1 MKEKLPKTPAIERR
15 QPRQGRSLQK
25 VDLVLE
31 ATVRL
36 LDTGDIE
43 SLTTNAIAEKA
54 GVSIGTLYQYFE
66 GKQAILDALAQRE
79 VDGLIARVMAQM
91 TTTPPPPVEQ
101 RTRALISAVLQTY
114 GGRTRVHR
122 LLIQYALTR
131 GPGTRLN
138 PLYTAIAGL
147 IVELPKRPDSQA
159 RGEVSPADA
168 FVLVH
173 AVAGILR
180 AFVSTPDPHVKR
192 QDLEA
197 SLVRLL
203 TRFLD
208 IESG

>member
-1 MKEKLPKTPAIERR
+1 MKEKSPKTPAVERR

-36 LDTGDIE
+36 LETGDIE
-43 SLTTNAIAEKA
+43 SLTTNAIAGKA
-54 GVSIGTLYQYFE
+54 GVSIGTLYQYFD

-79 VDGLIARVMAQM
+79 VDGLIERVMAQM
-91 TTTPPPPVEQ
+91 TATPPPGVEE
-101 RTRALISAVLQTY
+101 RARALVGAVLQTY

-122 LLIQYALTR
+122 LLMQHALSR

-138 PLYTAIAGL
+138 PLYSAIAGL
-147 IVELPKRPDSQA
+147 IVDLPMRPGSLA
-159 RGEVSPADA
+159 RRDVSPADA
-168 FVLVH
+168 FVVVH

-180 AFVSTPDPHVKR
+180 AFVTTPDPNVKR

-197 SLVRLL
+197 SLVKLL
-203 TRFLD
+203 ARFFD
-208 IESG
+208 IETG